1 MEPVIDLKC
10 SLPAEFTSLSPT
22 ALIWQDVLAQ
32 AMTGELLAAMNY
44 TSLSEICD
52 DPEEVADA
60 LEHAAG
66 EKGHAAA
73 FAAEGR
79 RIGVDVSNNV
89 NAKHW
94 KRLREAFLR
103 CIAERDFIGCLI
115 VQEIMLES
123 FAVASYA
130 RVGKVAPGSLGKT
143 FAAIAAEEEDHI
155 EPRDGN
161 SPEQSEPLDAQR
173 FDDKLY
179 RLHLE
184 VMTTLAEMLARDC
197 RTGHCEVC
205 HGSCVKPALPDV
217 SLSAAELR
225 GASLHQYLKTLD
237 KLGLPGEVTL
247 DMGELNC
254 QSSRSR
260 FRPDRSS
267 GKLAS
272 GCGRTRS
279 PARTRAYA
287 AAGRRDPGHP
297 ALDSAPGRLS
307 RRNRIRHAARRRAV
321 FTSTPSFLPTVSTD
335 AYHARQPARVRG
347 AAACA
352 IKAGAK
358 IVSLGGFS
366 SILIEG
372 NFNQL
377 PERHGT
383 VFTTGNTLTVGFIV
397 QGIRKMCALEG
408 RNLRRST
415 LLIVGRNRRCRVP
428 AAPVVWRLA

>member
-1 MEPVIDLKC
+1 MEPVIELKC
-10 SLPAEFTSLSPT
+10 SLPANYTSLSPT

-32 AMTGELLAAMNY
+32 AITGELLAAMNY

-66 EKGHAAA
+66 ENGHAAA
-73 FAAEGR
+73 FAHEGR
-79 RIGVDVSNNV
+79 KIGVDASNNV
-89 NAKHW
+89 HAKHW

-103 CIAERDFIGCLI
+103 CIAERDFIACLM

-130 RVGKVAPGSLGKT
+130 RVGKVAPGTMGKT

-155 EPRDGN
+155 GHAMEILRKERAKD
-161 SPEQSEPLDAQR
+161 EQS

-184 VMTTLAEMLARDC
+184 VMTTLAEMLAKDC

-247 DMGELNC
+247 TWV
-254 QSSRSR
+254 
-260 FRPDRSS
+260 
-267 GKLAS
+267 A
-272 GCGRTRS
+272 
-279 PARTRAYA
+279 
-287 AAGRRDPGHP
+287 
-297 ALDSAPGRLS
+297 
-307 RRNRIRHAARRRAV
+307 
-321 FTSTPSFLPTVSTD
+321 
-335 AYHARQPARVRG
+335 
-347 AAACA
+347 
-352 IKAGAK
+352 
-358 IVSLGGFS
+358 
-366 SILIEG
+366 
-372 NFNQL
+372 QL
-377 PERHGT
+377 P
-383 VFTTGNTLTVGFIV
+383 V
-397 QGIRKMCALEG
+397 
-408 RNLRRST
+408 
-415 LLIVGRNRRCRVP
+415 
-428 AAPVVWRLA
+428 

>member
-1 MEPVIDLKC
+1 MEPVIDLNC
-10 SLPAEFTSLSPT
+10 SLPPAYTALSPS

-32 AMTGELLAAMNY
+32 AMTGELMAAMNY

-52 DPEEVADA
+52 DPAEVADA

-79 RIGVDVSNNV
+79 RIGVDVPNNV

-103 CIAERDFIGCLI
+103 RIAERDFIGCLM

-130 RVGKVAPGSLGKT
+130 RVGKVATGSLGKT
-143 FAAIAAEEEDHI
+143 FAAIAAEEAEHI
-155 EPRDGN
+155 GHAMEILRA
-161 SPEQSEPLDAQR
+161 ERALDVQR

-184 VMTTLAEMLARDC
+184 VMTILAEMLARDC

-237 KLGLPGEVTL
+237 NLGLPGEVTL
-247 DMGELNC
+247 
-254 QSSRSR
+254 SWV
-260 FRPDRSS
+260 
-267 GKLAS
+267 
-272 GCGRTRS
+272 T
-279 PARTRAYA
+279 
-287 AAGRRDPGHP
+287 
-297 ALDSAPGRLS
+297 
-307 RRNRIRHAARRRAV
+307 
-321 FTSTPSFLPTVSTD
+321 
-335 AYHARQPARVRG
+335 
-347 AAACA
+347 
-352 IKAGAK
+352 
-358 IVSLGGFS
+358 
-366 SILIEG
+366 
-372 NFNQL
+372 QL
-377 PERHGT
+377 P
-383 VFTTGNTLTVGFIV
+383 V
-397 QGIRKMCALEG
+397 
-408 RNLRRST
+408 
-415 LLIVGRNRRCRVP
+415 
-428 AAPVVWRLA
+428 